1 MSSAIIFYSRSNNTR
16 TGAEYIADKMGSE
29 LIELTEAKGRKG
41 LTGFI
46 KSGYQAVSGK
56 TSHLQGNP
64 WEKAAKHS
72 LIYLMTPIWAGKTT
86 PAMNA
91 FLNKADFKGKDV
103 TVITFQADEKG
114 AGTEDVYNSIRQLV
128 ENGGGS
134 FLGGYAMHSTA
145 PGRFAGKEYIEKQL
159 DHKYLSLVHKGE

>member
-1 MSSAIIFYSRSNNTR
+1 MSSAIIYYSRSSNTR
-16 TGAEYIADKMGSE
+16 TGAEYIAGKMGSE
-29 LIELTEAKGRKG
+29 LIELIEAKGRKG

-56 TSHLQGNP
+56 TSQLIGDP
-64 WEKAAKHS
+64 WEKADKHS
-72 LIYLMTPIWAGKTT
+72 SLYLMTPIWGGKTT

-91 FLNKADFKGKDV
+91 FLKNADFMGKDV

-114 AGTEDVYNSIRQLV
+114 AGSEDVYNSIRQIV
-128 ENGGGS
+128 ENGRGN
-134 FLGGYAMHSTA
+134 FLGGYAMHSAA

-159 DHKYLSLVHKGE
+159 DDKYLNLAHKGD

>member
-1 MSSAIIFYSRSNNTR
+1 MSSAIVYYSRSNNTR
-16 TGAEYIADKMGSE
+16 TGAEYIANKLGSE

-56 TSHLQGNP
+56 TSQLQGDP
-64 WEKAAKHS
+64 WKKAEKHS
-72 LIYLMTPIWAGKTT
+72 LIYLMMPIWAGKTT

-91 FLNKADFKGKDV
+91 YLNKADFKGKDV

-114 AGTEDVYNSIRQLV
+114 AGSEDIYNNIRQIV
-128 ENGGGS
+128 ENGGGIFS
-134 FLGGYAMHSTA
+134 GGYAMHSTA
-145 PGRFAGKEYIEKQL
+145 PGRFAGKEYLEKQL
-159 DHKYLSLVHKGE
+159 NDKYLSLMHKGE

>member
-1 MSSAIIFYSRSNNTR
+1 MSSAVIFYSRSNNTR
-16 TGAEYIADKMGSE
+16 TGAEYIADKAGSE
-29 LIELTEAKGRKG
+29 LIELIEAKGRKG

-56 TSHLQGNP
+56 TSQLMGDP
-64 WEKAAKHS
+64 WKKAEKHS
-72 LIYLMTPIWAGKTT
+72 LLYLMTPIWGGKTT

-91 FLNKADFKGKDV
+91 FLKKADFKGKEA

-114 AGTEDVYNSIRQLV
+114 AGSEGIYSSIRQIV
-128 ENGGGS
+128 ENGGGVFS
-134 FLGGYAMHSTA
+134 GGYAMHSTT

-159 DHKYLSLVHKGE
+159 NDKYFSLINKGE

>member
-29 LIELTEAKGRKG
+29 LIELIEAKGRKG

-56 TSHLQGNP
+56 TSQLMGDP
-64 WEKAAKHS
+64 WKKAEKHS
-72 LIYLMTPIWAGKTT
+72 LLYLMTPIWGGRTT

-91 FLNKADFKGKDV
+91 FLNIASFEGKDV

-114 AGTEDVYNSIRQLV
+114 AASGDVYNSIRQIV
-128 ENGGGS
+128 ETGGGV
-134 FLGGYAMHSTA
+134 FLGGYAMHSSA

-159 DHKYLSLVHKGE
+159 NDKYLNLM

>member
-1 MSSAIIFYSRSNNTR
+1 MSSAIVYYSRSNNTR
-16 TGAEYIADKMGSE
+16 TGAEYIANKMGSE
-29 LIELTEAKGRKG
+29 LIELIEAKGRKG

-56 TSHLQGNP
+56 TSQLVGNP
-64 WEKAAKHS
+64 WEKAEKHS
-72 LIYLMTPIWAGKTT
+72 SLYLMTPIWGGKTT

-114 AGTEDVYNSIRQLV
+114 SGSEGVYSNIRQIV
-128 ENGGGS
+128 ETGGGT

-145 PGRFAGKEYIEKQL
+145 PGRFAGKDYIEKQL
-159 DHKYLSLVHKGE
+159 RGIFEHA

>member
-1 MSSAIIFYSRSNNTR
+1 MSSAVVYYSRNNNTR
-16 TGAEYIADKMGSE
+16 TGAEYIADKLGSE
-29 LIELTEAKGRKG
+29 LIELTEAKERKG

-56 TSHLQGNP
+56 TSYLQGNP

-91 FLNKADFKGKDV
+91 FLYKAGFKGKEV

-114 AGTEDVYNSIRQLV
+114 SGSDGVYNNIRQIV
-128 ENGGGS
+128 ENGEGS

>member
-1 MSSAIIFYSRSNNTR
+1 MSSAIVYYSRSNNTR
-16 TGAEYIADKMGSE
+16 TGAEYIANKMGSE
-29 LIELTEAKGRKG
+29 LIELIEAKGRKG

-56 TSHLQGNP
+56 TSQLQGNP
-64 WEKAAKHS
+64 WDKAAKHS
-72 LIYLMTPIWAGKTT
+72 SLYLMTPIWGGKTT

-103 TVITFQADEKG
+103 TVITFQADDKG
-114 AGTEDVYNSIRQLV
+114 SGSEGVYSNIRQAV
-128 ENGGGS
+128 ETGGGTFS
-134 FLGGYAMHSTA
+134 GGYAMHSTA

-159 DHKYLSLVHKGE
+159 NDKYLNLMQK

>member
-1 MSSAIIFYSRSNNTR
+1 MSSAVIYYSRSNNTR
-16 TGAEYIADKMGSE
+16 TGAEYIADKKGSE
-29 LIELTEAKGRKG
+29 LIELIEAKGRKG

-56 TSHLQGNP
+56 TSQLVGDP
-64 WEKAAKHS
+64 WEKAEKHTS
-72 LIYLMTPIWAGKTT
+72 LYLMTPIWGGKTT

-103 TVITFQADEKG
+103 TVITFQADDKG
-114 AGTEDVYNSIRQLV
+114 SGTEGVYSNIRQIV
-128 ENGGGS
+128 ENGGGVFS
-134 FLGGYAMHSTA
+134 GGYAMHSTA

-159 DHKYLSLVHKGE
+159 GEIIEHAKI

>member
-1 MSSAIIFYSRSNNTR
+1 MSAAVVYYSRSNNTR
-16 TGAEYIADKMGSE
+16 TGAEYIANKMGSE
-29 LIELTEAKGRKG
+29 LIELNEAKGRKG

-56 TSHLQGNP
+56 ISQLVGEP
-64 WEKAAKHS
+64 WEKAGKHS
-72 LIYLMTPIWAGKTT
+72 SLYLMTPIWGGKTT

-91 FLNKADFKGKDV
+91 FLSKADFKGKDV

-114 AGTEDVYNSIRQLV
+114 SGTDVVFNNIRQIV
-128 ENGGGS
+128 EKGGGTFS
-134 FLGGYAMHSTA
+134 GGYALHSTS

-159 DHKYLSLVHKGE
+159 DEKFFSLVKQ